1 MAYVAKHDIIAFI
14 ENEIN
19 FIQGNSQT
27 YEIILYKD
35 FVGSPLNLNQ
45 PTLFTVAIYVEDRKV
60 LQYSKK
66 FLSGVSLPLLVDTA
80 GDTGVISFEID
91 AVNSLNFGAGRI
103 YAQIGVHYEN
113 YFPKPKSYIFPRLA
127 IGEVI
132 DNGDNGSD
140 DNGSGNGNGNGTG
153 NGNGNGSGDNTNTNT
168 NTHLN
173 IPEFIIEH
181 TDGTFPSQSGN
192 ASVNSFTPSLVTSVV
207 FKNLDKKNVR
217 ISSLENFLVKRI
229 SVDGINGA
237 ITLKDT
243 VTCLYGIYKIVSW
256 QRLDFSGGNGL
267 TEDTDGIKIN
277 VEIEAVSTGAGVS
290 TTVWQSGQIITYEL
304 DAHGSSKQ
312 TGAST
317 GASVTD
323 NGELTYTDTN
333 VNPTTTTGDYAATG
347 VFMTYTPYHDSY
359 VIVEVNGISVRV
371 GDANKNVD
379 SYFSGNGGSTAVPI
393 DDIRAGDELYWNGSS
408 AGYNLTE
415 GDSINLIY
423 EAKST
428 DLD

>member
-1 MAYVAKHDIIAFI
+1 MAYVAKDDIIAFI

-19 FIQGNSQT
+19 FVQGNSQT

-35 FVGSPLNLNQ
+35 FIGSPLNLNQ
-45 PTLFTVAIYVEDRKV
+45 PTLFNVAIYIEDKKV
-60 LQYSKK
+60 LQYSKPQI
-66 FLSGVSLPLLVDTA
+66 SGVSLPLLVDDKA
-80 GDTGVISFEID
+80 GDTGTISFEID
-91 AVNSLNFGAGRI
+91 ASNSLNFGAGRI
-103 YAQIGVHYEN
+103 YAQISVYYEN
-113 YFPKPKSYIFPRLA
+113 YYPKPKSYIFPRLA

-140 DNGSGNGNGNGTG
+140 DNGSGDH
-153 NGNGNGSGDNTNTNT
+153 GSGDNTNTNP
-168 NTHLN
+168 HIN

-181 TDGTFPSQSGN
+181 TDGTFPSEAGR
-192 ASVNSFTPSLVTSVV
+192 ASLDSFTPSLVTSVV

-229 SVDGINGA
+229 SVDGINGV

-243 VTCLYGIYKIVSW
+243 ATCLYGIYKIVSW

-267 TEDTDGIKIN
+267 TEDADGIKIN
-277 VEIEAVSTGAGVS
+277 VEIEAVSTGTGVS
-290 TTVWQSGQIITYEL
+290 TTIWQSGQIITYEL

-312 TGAST
+312 I

-347 VFMTYTPYHDSY
+347 IFMTYTPYHDSY